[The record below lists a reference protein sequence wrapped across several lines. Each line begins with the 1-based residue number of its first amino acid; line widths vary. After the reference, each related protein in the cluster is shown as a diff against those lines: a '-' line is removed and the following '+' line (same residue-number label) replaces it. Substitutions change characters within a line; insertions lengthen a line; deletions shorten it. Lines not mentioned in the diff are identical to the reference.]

1 MTISNSTMLKLR
13 KMKVASEI
21 VMAQIAKGEYS
32 REDGFGAEE
41 RGKDFKIIYKAV
53 SEAVEEYR

>member
-1 MTISNSTMLKLR
+1 MLKLR